1 MSTPQETPDQRQLSL
16 SLPASLS
23 SISQP
28 MPAAAILAS
37 GKLLDTASTV
47 VVLKL
52 SPQSESIVAAE
63 TSTLPAAMHA
73 TFGIP
78 LGSLLVAALTIALVW
93 TTVRVATTALDAVA
107 AASNLPTPG
116 TTIRDVV
123 FVTAGVAFASLA
135 VHNLIVFST

>member
-16 SLPASLS
+16 SLPTSLS
-23 SISQP
+23 SISLP
-28 MPAAAILAS
+28 IPAAAILAS

-52 SPQSESIVAAE
+52 SPHSESIVAAE

-73 TFGIP
+73 IFGIP

-93 TTVRVATTALDAVA
+93 TTVRVATPALDAVA
-107 AASNLPTPG
+107 TVSNLPALG
-116 TTIRDVV
+116 AKIRAVV
-123 FVTAGVAFASLA
+123 FVAAGLAFAGLA
-135 VHNLIVFST
+135 VNNIVVFST